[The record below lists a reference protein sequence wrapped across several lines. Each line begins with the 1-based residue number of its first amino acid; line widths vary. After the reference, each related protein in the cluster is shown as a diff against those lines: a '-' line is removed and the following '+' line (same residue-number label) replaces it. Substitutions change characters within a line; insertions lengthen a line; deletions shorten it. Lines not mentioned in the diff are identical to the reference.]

1 MEIKALN
8 KGGATRLVAKEYVI
22 PFILITS
29 LFFLWGGSRAILD
42 VLNKHYQLILHVSK
56 TQSSLIQMMVYMA
69 YFLGALPAGLLIRRL
84 GTRVG
89 VITGLLLFAVGSFL
103 FMPAVNLGSFYYIL
117 TPLFVLGLGLVLLE
131 TAANP
136 YVTLLGDPKTAA
148 SRLNIAQSFNGLG
161 CMMGALMGGQFF
173 FGNSGAEASASI
185 AVPYTVIAVIML
197 VVAVCFTFIRL
208 PEVIIDSPRA
218 RAAATPATARKAL
231 GFAFFFGFAAL
242 IAYEISE
249 ISINTFFINFMTD
262 DGFMTPMQATWALSM
277 GGLLLFMVGRVVGGI
292 LMSRVATEKIFLACA
307 IGTVAM
313 LLLAMSGLGLYSK
326 MALIVLYVFESIM
339 FPTIFALSIH
349 GLGANTEKASSILM
363 MSVVGGAIGPLVLG
377 YVADHYTM
385 TQALIVPLCTF
396 VIVLAYAVYS
406 YARRNK
412 A

>member
-1 MEIKALN
+1 MDAKTENSGTAV
-8 KGGATRLVAKEYVI
+8 RLVAREYVI

-42 VLNKHYQLILHVSK
+42 VLNKHYQLVMHVSK

-84 GTRVG
+84 GTRTG
-89 VITGLLLFAVGSFL
+89 VITGLVLFAVGSFM
-103 FMPAVNLGSFYYIL
+103 FMPAVDVGNFYYIL
-117 TPLFVLGLGLVLLE
+117 LPLFVLGLGLVLLE

-136 YVTLLGDPKTAA
+136 YVTLLGSPKTSA

-161 CMMGALMGGQFF
+161 CMMGALLGGQFF
-173 FGNSGAEASASI
+173 FGSTSTEASASI

-197 VVAVCFTFIRL
+197 IVAVCFVFIKL
-208 PEVIIDSPRA
+208 PEVVIAPPKQHEA
-218 RAAATPATARKAL
+218 GTARKAL

-262 DGFMTPMQATWALSM
+262 DGFMTPIQATWALSM
-277 GGLLLFMVGRVVGGI
+277 GGLLLFMMGRVVGGI

-307 IGTVAM
+307 IGAVAM
-313 LLLAMSGLGLYSK
+313 LLLAMSGLGMASK

-339 FPTIFALSIH
+339 FPTIFALSIQ

-363 MSVVGGAIGPLVLG
+363 MSVVGGAIGPLALG
-377 YVADHYTM
+377 YIGDHYSM
-385 TQALIVPLCTF
+385 TVALAVPLTTF
-396 VIVLAYAVYS
+396 VIVLAFAIYS
-406 YARRNK
+406 YVRYARRK
-412 A
+412 